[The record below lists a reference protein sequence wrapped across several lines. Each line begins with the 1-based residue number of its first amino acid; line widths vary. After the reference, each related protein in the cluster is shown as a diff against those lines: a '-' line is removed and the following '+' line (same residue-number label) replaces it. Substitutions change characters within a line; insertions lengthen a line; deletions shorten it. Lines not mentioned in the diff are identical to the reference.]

1 MVLRP
6 RTALGRPLLV
16 LVVAVL
22 VLLLPPPP
30 QAAGHERHE
39 RHDGPVA
46 AGAEVARLYEEAGR
60 ATDAYEQ
67 GRRAA
72 AAQRATAAR
81 LQEELGEKRREVAV
95 LHDRVGEVARLQ
107 YRTGGS
113 LALTARLLLADDPNE
128 VMTAQRLAGQAARS
142 VNRLMEQAGAAERR
156 LTIAEQN
163 ARAAWHALDLRTS
176 RLAAI
181 KREIEARLE
190 RAQQRLHAEAQRSVA
205 AGRCR
210 GAVRIDRRDGKA
222 AAAGGRGARGR
233 GPAWVAP
240 VADYRLSARFDSAGG
255 RWSHRHTG
263 QDFAVELGEP
273 VRSIGAGRVQSVS
286 CGGSFGIEVVV
297 RHENGWYSQ
306 YAHLAAPGV
315 GKGERVW
322 AGQWIGQAGTTG
334 NSTGPHL
341 HFEVRLTPHYGS
353 AVDPVRWLLEHG
365 VRLRE

>member
-6 RTALGRPLLV
+6 RASAGRPLLV

-22 VLLLPPPP
+22 VLLPPPP
-30 QAAGHERHE
+30 QAAGHERH
-39 RHDGPVA
+39 DGPVA
-46 AGAEVARLYEEAGR
+46 VGAEVARLYDEAGR

-81 LQEELGEKRREVAV
+81 LQEELGEKRREVA
-95 LHDRVGEVARLQ
+95 LLYDRVGEVARVQ

-113 LALTARLLLADDPNE
+113 LAMTARLLLADDPNE
-128 VMTAQRLAGQAARS
+128 VMRAQRLAGQAARS
-142 VNRLMEQAGAAERR
+142 VNRLMEQARTAERR
-156 LTIAEQN
+156 LTVAEQN

-181 KREIEARLE
+181 KRGIEARLVS
-190 RAQQRLHAEAQRSVA
+190 AQQRLHAEAQRSVA
-205 AGRCR
+205 TGRCR
-210 GAVRIDRRDGKA
+210 GTVRIGRRDGKA
-222 AAAGGRGARGR
+222 PGGRGAGGR

-240 VADYRLSARFDSAGG
+240 VTDYRLSARFDSAGG

-263 QDFAVELGEP
+263 QDFAVDLGAP

-286 CGGSFGIEVVV
+286 CGGAFGIEVVV

-306 YAHLAAPGV
+306 YAHLSAPGV
-315 GKGERVW
+315 GKGERVRT
-322 AGQWIGQAGTTG
+322 GQWIGQAGTTG

-341 HFEVRLTPHYGS
+341 HFEVRLTPQYGS
-353 AVDPVRWLLEHG
+353 AVDPVRWLREHG